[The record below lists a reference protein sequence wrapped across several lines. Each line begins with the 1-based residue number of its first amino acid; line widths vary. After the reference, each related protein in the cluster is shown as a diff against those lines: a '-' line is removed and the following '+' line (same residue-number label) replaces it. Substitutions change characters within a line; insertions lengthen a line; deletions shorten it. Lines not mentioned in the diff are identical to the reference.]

1 VQVYVPGPGWIDC
14 DPSTGTIGNEN
25 LVRVAVVSE
34 PHEAIPLSGTFVGL
48 ASDHLAMNVAVKVA
62 AA

>member
-1 VQVYVPGPGWIDC
+1 M
-14 DPSTGTIGNEN
+14 IGNEN
-25 LVRVAVVSE
+25 LVRVAVAHQ
-34 PHEAIPLSGTFVGL
+34 PHEAIPLEGTFIGF